1 MRYDFPECEQAE
13 NLEMSIEDRQFMK
26 SVSQSIELFDGH
38 YCIDLPL
45 KKRDVMFP
53 NNYVVASLRSQ
64 FLKRKFKRNSA
75 FYMDYKKIPASEIE
89 ETLAESGKSHTMGCI
104 THKNTNFEWC
114 LTVQLPTKENHST
127 HNCCKD
133 PT

>member
-1 MRYDFPECEQAE
+1 MLRNGNGNYDFPECEQAE

-26 SVSQSIELFDGH
+26 SVSQSIELVDGH

-75 FYMDYKKIPASEIE
+75 FYMDYCSFMEDMLLKGHAEKIPASEIE
-89 ETLAESGKSHTMGCI
+89 GNLGRIWYIPHHGVSDAR
-104 THKNTNFEWC
+104 
-114 LTVQLPTKENHST
+114 V
-127 HNCCKD
+127 D
-133 PT
+133 PK